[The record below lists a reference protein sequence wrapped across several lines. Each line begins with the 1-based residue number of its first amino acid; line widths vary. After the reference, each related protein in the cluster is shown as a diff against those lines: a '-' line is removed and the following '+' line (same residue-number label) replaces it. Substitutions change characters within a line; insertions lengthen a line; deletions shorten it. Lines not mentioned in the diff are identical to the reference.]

1 MMAGDTLTA
10 ADIRQVQSSFAK
22 VAPISDTAAKIFYD
36 RLFEVA
42 PQVRPMFK
50 GPIEAQGRKL
60 MTTLGVVVNGLRDMD
75 KILPVARDLA
85 IQHVE
90 YGVTPEHYE
99 TVGACLIYT
108 LHQGLGEDMTP
119 ELEQAWVAAYTALS
133 GAMISAAY
141 GSDDEGAQQ

>member
-1 MMAGDTLTA
+1 MMAGHSLKD
-10 ADIRQVQSSFAK
+10 ADIQRVQSSFAK
-22 VAPISDTAAKIFYD
+22 VAPISDAAAKIFYD

-60 MTTLGVVVNGLRDMD
+60 MTTLGVVVNGLRDME
-75 KILPVARDLA
+75 KILPVASDLA
-85 IQHVE
+85 VQHVE
-90 YGVTPEHYE
+90 YGVRPEHYE
-99 TVGACLIYT
+99 TVGDCLIHT
-108 LHQGLGEDMTP
+108 LHQGLCDEMTP

-141 GSDDEGAQQ
+141 GADDEGAQL